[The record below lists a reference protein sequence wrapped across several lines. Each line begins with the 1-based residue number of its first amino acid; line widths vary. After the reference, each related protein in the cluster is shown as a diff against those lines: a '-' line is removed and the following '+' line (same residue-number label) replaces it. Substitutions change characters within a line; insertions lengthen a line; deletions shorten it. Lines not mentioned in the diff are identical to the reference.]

1 MNIPY
6 TTPDEWLRELH
17 VRLVNALDKTGA
29 RGITELRELC
39 IVEEPRRTH
48 WHLITYLDRRTR
60 RLRRM
65 HTAYHRKGR
74 R

>member
-6 TTPDEWLRELH
+6 TTPDGWLRELH
-17 VRLVNALDKTGA
+17 VSLVNALDRAGA
-29 RGITELRELC
+29 RGITELRELGA
-39 IVEEPRRTH
+39 VEEPRSMQR
-48 WHLITYLDRRTR
+48 HLITYLNRRTR
-60 RLRRM
+60 RVRRM